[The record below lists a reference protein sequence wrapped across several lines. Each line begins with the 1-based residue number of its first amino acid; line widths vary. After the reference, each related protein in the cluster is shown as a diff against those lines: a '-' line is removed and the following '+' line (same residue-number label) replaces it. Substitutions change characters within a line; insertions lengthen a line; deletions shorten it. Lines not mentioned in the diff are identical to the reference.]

1 MNEYH
6 ATEVRLRNLEAADD
20 ALKAFIDK
28 QAEAIVNLLQLNE
41 ALNARVDTLARIVRR
56 VSNDTTRC
64 R

>member
-1 MNEYH
+1 MSEYH

-28 QAEAIVNLLQLNE
+28 QAETIVDLLRLNE
-41 ALNARVDTLARIVRR
+41 ALNARVDALARIVRR
-56 VSNDTTRC
+56 VDDATARC